1 MLLYVAN
8 CIFHAVYSIYM
19 SHNAFVRHFIV
30 LCAIEAS
37 YVLYKASA
45 AHISLIYVVH
55 VIFITYLEIP
65 AFPVR
70 YSGLL

>member
-1 MLLYVAN
+1 
-8 CIFHAVYSIYM
+8 M

-45 AHISLIYVVH
+45 AHISLIYVAY